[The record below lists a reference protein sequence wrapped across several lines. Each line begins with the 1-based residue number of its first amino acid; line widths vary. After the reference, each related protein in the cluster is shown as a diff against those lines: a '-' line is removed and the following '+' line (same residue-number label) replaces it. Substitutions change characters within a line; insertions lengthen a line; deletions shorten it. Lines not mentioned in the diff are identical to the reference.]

1 MPSGDGDLAA
11 TNAPVSGQM
20 FYYGERKN
28 YIGEHRDTD
37 HTMSDSGPPAV
48 KSVETAFRIIEALH
62 ERGGAGVTELASAL
76 SFPKS
81 TVHNHLQTL
90 ERNEY
95 VVKADDTY
103 RVGCR
108 FLELGAHARDRRPIY
123 EVARPEV
130 DRIAEETGE
139 LSGVVVEEH
148 GRGVFLHRAKGERAV
163 HVDTYA
169 GKRIYLHGA
178 ALGKAILAHLPEERV
193 DEIVDRHGL
202 PALTENTITDREE
215 LAAELDAVQES
226 GIAFD
231 DEERLDGLRS
241 VGAAIT
247 GSNGEVLGAISV
259 AGPTTRLREDRFRE
273 ELPAAVRSAVNV
285 IDLNVTYS

>member
-1 MPSGDGDLAA
+1 MTDA
-11 TNAPVSGQM
+11 
-20 FYYGERKN
+20 
-28 YIGEHRDTD
+28 DTP
-37 HTMSDSGPPAV
+37 TV
-48 KSVETAFRIIEALH
+48 KSVETTFRIIEALH
-62 ERGGAGVTELASAL
+62 ERGGAGVTELASEL
-76 SFPKS
+76 SAPKS

-95 VVKADDTY
+95 VVNDEGTY
-103 RVGCR
+103 RVGSR
-108 FLELGAHARDRRPIY
+108 FLELGAHARDRRDIY

-148 GRGVFLHRAKGERAV
+148 GRGVFLHRAKGENAV

-178 ALGKAILAHLPEERV
+178 ALGKAVLAHLPEARV
-193 DEIVDRHGL
+193 DDVVDRHGL
-202 PALTENTITDREE
+202 PALTENTITDRQVLREE
-215 LAAELDAVQES
+215 LAQIRET

-247 GSNGEVLGAISV
+247 SEDGDVLGAVSV
-259 AGPTTRLREDRFRE
+259 AGPTSRLRDDRFRE
-273 ELPAAVRSAVNV
+273 ELPAVVRSAVNV

>member
-1 MPSGDGDLAA
+1 MADP
-11 TNAPVSGQM
+11 
-20 FYYGERKN
+20 
-28 YIGEHRDTD
+28 
-37 HTMSDSGPPAV
+37 DSPRV
-48 KSVETAFRIIEALH
+48 NSVETTFRIIEALH
-62 ERGGAGVTELASAL
+62 EHGGADSSDASSVTPA
-76 SFPKS
+76 PKS

-90 ERNEY
+90 EANEY
-95 VVKADDTY
+95 VVNDDGAY

-108 FLELGAHARDRRPIY
+108 FLELGAHARDRRAIY

-178 ALGKAILAHLPEERV
+178 ALGKAVLAHLPEARV
-193 DEIVDRHGL
+193 DGVVNRHGL
-202 PALTENTITDREE
+202 PALTENTITDRDELRDE
-215 LAAELDAVQES
+215 LAEIRET

-247 GSNGEVLGAISV
+247 GENGDVLGAVSV
-259 AGPTTRLREDRFRE
+259 AGPTSRLRDDRFRE
-273 ELPAAVRSAVNV
+273 ELPAVVRSAVNV
-285 IDLNVTYS
+285 IDLNVTYA

>member
-1 MPSGDGDLAA
+1 M
-11 TNAPVSGQM
+11 T
-20 FYYGERKN
+20 
-28 YIGEHRDTD
+28 DTS
-37 HTMSDSGPPAV
+37 TPAV
-48 KSVETAFRIIEALH
+48 KSVETTFRIIEALH
-62 ERGGAGVTELASAL
+62 ERGGAGVTELATTL
-76 SFPKS
+76 SYPKS

-95 VVKADDTY
+95 VVNDDGTY
-103 RVGCR
+103 RVGSR
-108 FLELGAHARDRRPIY
+108 FLELGAHARDRRAIY
-123 EVARPEV
+123 EVAQPEV

-148 GRGVFLHRAKGERAV
+148 GRGVFLHRAKGDRAV

-178 ALGKAILAHLPEERV
+178 ALGKAILAHLPQERV
-193 DEIVDRHGL
+193 DDVIDRHGL
-202 PALTENTITDREE
+202 PALTENTITDRDE
-215 LAAELDAVQES
+215 LAAELADIRET

-259 AGPTTRLREDRFRE
+259 AGPTTRLQDERFRE
-273 ELPAAVRSAVNV
+273 ALPDAVRSAVNV

>member
-1 MPSGDGDLAA
+1 MDETGTPS
-11 TNAPVSGQM
+11 VQ
-20 FYYGERKN
+20 
-28 YIGEHRDTD
+28 
-37 HTMSDSGPPAV
+37 
-48 KSVETAFRIIEALH
+48 SVETTLRILEALH

-76 SFPKS
+76 SVPKS

-90 ERNEY
+90 QRNEY
-95 VVKADDTY
+95 VVGDDGTY

-108 FLELGAHARDRRPIY
+108 FLELGAHARDRRAIY

-130 DRIAEETGE
+130 DRMAEETGE
-139 LSGVVVEEH
+139 LSGVLVEEH

-169 GKRIYLHGA
+169 GKRIALHGP
-178 ALGKAILAHLPEERV
+178 ALGKAVLAELPESRV

-202 PALTENTITDREE
+202 PALTENTITDRDVLREE
-215 LAAELDAVQES
+215 LAEIRET

-247 GSNGEVLGAISV
+247 GPDGEVLGAVSV
-259 AGPTTRLREDRFRE
+259 AGPTTRLRDERFRE
-273 ELPAAVRSAVNV
+273 VLPEVVRSAVNV